1 MASRAVDCYCRMTQ
15 FFISARPRIPPNSQ
29 AVDVLQRG
37 ALGDDNPGHL
47 RADINTSGLPVGVM
61 GYLRSTVYDITY
73 TGINKPNRSAK
84 NWKTVCAKAMTCD
97 DATPR

>member
-1 MASRAVDCYCRMTQ
+1 LLLPDDPVFHFGQTQ
-15 FFISARPRIPPNSQ
+15 LLIRIPPNSQ

-61 GYLRSTVYDITY
+61 EYLRSTVYDITY
-73 TGINKPNRSAK
+73 TGINKPSRSAK
-84 NWKTVCAKAMTCD
+84 NWKTLCAKAMTL
-97 DATPR
+97 